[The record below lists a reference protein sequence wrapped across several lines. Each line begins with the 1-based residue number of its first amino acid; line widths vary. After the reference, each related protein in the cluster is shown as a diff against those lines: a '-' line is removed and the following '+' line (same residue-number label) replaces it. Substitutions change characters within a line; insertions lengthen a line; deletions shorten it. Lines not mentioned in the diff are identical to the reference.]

1 MDLDFRILKDLVLKY
16 LNLTEKPTSKT
27 ARAGIESRIRNS
39 NITGEDLLE
48 ILVDIEGR
56 YDQIIT
62 NWEEKYKEIYYQLH
76 HKLWKGI

>member
-62 NWEEKYKEIYYQLH
+62 NWEEKYKEIYY
-76 HKLWKGI
+76 